1 MPATDRSLCLK
12 SRKPQALLLW
22 FTANSWLVPMKSKSN
37 FAHSL
42 LLAITASS
50 VAPLVLLTIVC
61 LSFQLCTYVP
71 GIGEMGAWINRGIAA
86 FLMDFGNGSPVQ
98 GMLTISL
105 VCGLV
110 GGLFDTYA
118 FYSFPS
124 HRE

>member
-1 MPATDRSLCLK
+1 
-12 SRKPQALLLW
+12 
-22 FTANSWLVPMKSKSN
+22 MKSKLD

-42 LLAITASS
+42 LLAIAASA
-50 VAPLVLLTIVC
+50 VAPLLLLTIAC
-61 LSFQLCTYVP
+61 LGCQLFTYLPWIGVVGAWFNQ
-71 GIGEMGAWINRGIAA
+71 GIGS

>member
-1 MPATDRSLCLK
+1 
-12 SRKPQALLLW
+12 
-22 FTANSWLVPMKSKSN
+22 MKSKSN

-42 LLAITASS
+42 LLAIAASS
-50 VAPLVLLTIVC
+50 AAPLLLLTIVC
-61 LSFQLCTYVP
+61 LGFQLFTYFP
-71 GIGEMGAWINRGIAA
+71 WIGAMGTWLNHGIGT

-98 GMLTISL
+98 GLLTISL

>member
-1 MPATDRSLCLK
+1 M
-12 SRKPQALLLW
+12 
-22 FTANSWLVPMKSKSN
+22 NGKSN

-50 VAPLVLLTIVC
+50 VAPLVLLTILC
-61 LSFQLCTYVP
+61 LGFQLFTYLP
-71 GIGEMGAWINRGIAA
+71 GIGELGAWINHGIAV

-105 VCGLV
+105 VCGVV

>member
-1 MPATDRSLCLK
+1 
-12 SRKPQALLLW
+12 
-22 FTANSWLVPMKSKSN
+22 MKSKSD

-61 LSFQLCTYVP
+61 LGFQLCTYVP
-71 GIGEMGAWINRGIAA
+71 GIGEMGACINRGIAM

-110 GGLFDTYA
+110 GGMFDTYA